1 MRLIKCQ
8 PFNRCIQLNGEDS
21 SIRRH
26 HASSLLHPSFIDTIS
41 ISLLTTILSLIA
53 QQYQLNHVP
62 PDSSYSLFLC
72 TSLYIRTSQ
81 FDRSLLLNVLANL
94 QGNFRGFC
102 CRNSFSNSRK
112 NIRLFL
118 RCKYR
123 IHDRIILRKIQE

>member
-1 MRLIKCQ
+1 MHTIK
-8 PFNRCIQLNGEDS
+8 
-21 SIRRH
+21 RRG
-26 HASSLLHPSFIDTIS
+26 FIDTKASRLLVVAPLVHRYDIY
-41 ISLLTTILSLIA
+41 SLLTTILSLIA
-53 QQYQLNHVP
+53 QYQLNHVP